1 MSKVNRDYIDVICNE
16 KDRPLTNY
24 PGKLAQYLFNR
35 YKMQSGHKFLDIG
48 CGRDE
53 FFRQLPSV
61 WKRPWLIL
69 ATELTRFLTSAS
81 FKSHSKWVR
90 FSKQIMLLS
99 SAIKPI
105 KDEVE

>member
-24 PGKLAQYLFNR
+24 AGKLAQYLFNR
-35 YKMQSGHKFLDIG
+35 YKMQSGYKFLDIE

-53 FFRQLPSV
+53 FFRQPPSV
-61 WKRPWLIL
+61 WRRPWLIL

-81 FKSHSKWVR
+81 FKSHSKWAR
-90 FSKQIMLLS
+90 LSKQIMLL
-99 SAIKPI
+99 ANVIKPI
-105 KDEVE
+105 KDGVE

>member
-1 MSKVNRDYIDVICNE
+1 MLKPGGLVVTLCPAWEYNYRNYFDDYTHRTPFTITSLRDIFLIYGFDDVE
-16 KDRPLTNY
+16 V
-24 PGKLAQYLFNR
+24 
-35 YKMQSGHKFLDIG
+35 
-48 CGRDE
+48 E